1 MVKKKGGPVSANS
14 LRAKS
19 AKKKEQRHRRE
30 AAARQSQVKMCKLAF
45 LSPSLHIAYLILYF
59 CSQSST
65 PSTPSS
71 SFASPAT
78 SAPRTTGPVR
88 VAGFD
93 ALLQAAGGDDEDDA
107 DFSHP
112 LGSAAAAP
120 GPAAPSLKR
129 RRDSP
134 PGFYV
139 WPVNDSD
146 GVSDSDLSSGPMA
159 MTTHVAS
166 HFLMGAAVPSV
177 PSRVALAASMTTQ
190 VCLSWLQA
198 PSLCCLLS

>member
-1 MVKKKGGPVSANS
+1 MMPTLKGPPISARS
-14 LRAKS
+14 LARKS

-30 AAARQSQVKMCKLAF
+30 AAARQSQVKMCTLTF

-78 SAPRTTGPVR
+78 SAPRTTEPVR

-93 ALLQAAGGDDEDDA
+93 ALLKTAGGDDEEDA

-112 LGSAAAAP
+112 LGSAAAA
-120 GPAAPSLKR
+120 PAAPSLKR

-139 WPVNDSD
+139 WPDNQSD
-146 GVSDSDLSSGPMA
+146 GISDDDLSSAPTA
-159 MTTHVAS
+159 MVTHIAS

-177 PSRVALAASMTTQ
+177 PRVAASMTTQ
-190 VCLSWLQA
+190 VCLSRLQA
-198 PSLCCLLS
+198 PSLCCFLS

>member
-1 MVKKKGGPVSANS
+1 MMPTLKGPPISARS
-14 LRAKS
+14 LARKS

-93 ALLQAAGGDDEDDA
+93 ALLKTAGVDDEEDA
-107 DFSHP
+107 DFSHL
-112 LGSAAAAP
+112 LGSAAAARALLLRHSSADEIRR
-120 GPAAPSLKR
+120 PAFTSGLTITATASATTTC
-129 RRDSP
+129 
-134 PGFYV
+134 
-139 WPVNDSD
+139 PVA
-146 GVSDSDLSSGPMA
+146 PMA
-159 MTTHVAS
+159 TTTHVAS

-177 PSRVALAASMTTQ
+177 PSHVAASMTTQ
-190 VCLSWLQA
+190 VCLSRGCRLQVCA
-198 PSLCCLLS
+198 AS